1 MTLDPDVWGPYY
13 WFFIYT
19 LAISYPKKANE
30 VLKKKYYD
38 FIQNIPIFIPNNE
51 IGNKFS
57 LLLDKYPV
65 EPYLDTRDNFIKWVH
80 FIHNK
85 VNVKLGK
92 PEINYVDA
100 MNNYYSLFKPKEI
113 QYKDQIRKKRMIIIF
128 LLCFILILISIY
140 LYKK

>member
-1 MTLDPDVWGPYY
+1 MTLDPQVWGPFY
-13 WFFIYT
+13 WFFLYT

-38 FIQNIPIFIPNNE
+38 LIQNLPIFIPSIE
-51 IGNKFS
+51 IGSKFS
-57 LLLDKYPV
+57 LILDKYPV

-85 VNVKLGK
+85 INLKLGK
-92 PEINYVDA
+92 SEISYVDA
-100 MNNYYSLFKPKEI
+100 MNNYYMLYKPKDI
-113 QYKDQIRKKRMIIIF
+113 QLKEELRKKKIIIIF
-128 LLCFILILISIY
+128 AICAFLIFVSIY

>member
-1 MTLDPDVWGPYY
+1 MTLDPQVWGPFY
-13 WFFIYT
+13 WFFLYT

-38 FIQNIPIFIPNNE
+38 LIQNLPIFIPSIE

-57 LLLDKYPV
+57 LILDKYPV

-85 VNVKLGK
+85 INLKLGK
-92 PEINYVDA
+92 SEISYVDA
-100 MNNYYSLFKPKEI
+100 MNNYYMLYKPKDI
-113 QYKDQIRKKRMIIIF
+113 QLKEELRKKKIIIIF
-128 LLCFILILISIY
+128 AICAFLIFVSIY

>member
-13 WFFIYT
+13 WFFLYT

-38 FIQNIPIFIPNNE
+38 FVQNIPIFIPNNE

-113 QYKDQIRKKRMIIIF
+113 QQKDQIRKKRMIIIF